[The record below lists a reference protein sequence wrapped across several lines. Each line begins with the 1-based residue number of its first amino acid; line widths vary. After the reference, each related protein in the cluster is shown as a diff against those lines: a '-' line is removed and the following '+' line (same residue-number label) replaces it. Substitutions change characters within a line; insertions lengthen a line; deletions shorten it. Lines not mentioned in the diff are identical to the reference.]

1 MQFAIVKSISE
12 RCTKKHLEN
21 SFYKNKKKS
30 FVQADGCCECETK
43 KGKYTCVAQNYS
55 RLM

>member
-21 SFYKNKKKS
+21 SFYKNKKNS